1 MIIIN
6 TEPYYCKELLKNQDM
21 VKIKCVKSVKFNKW
35 VPLCQDI
42 SELDNKVIS
51 TKYFM

>member
-1 MIIIN
+1 MV
-6 TEPYYCKELLKNQDM
+6 TSKYCKELLKNQDM

-42 SELDNKVIS
+42 SELDNVL
-51 TKYFM
+51 F